1 MSEREIGTTAE
12 KVHTNRLFDSN
23 YMSERQLPAALCVEY
38 RYPSQRLTLTRQL
51 LGSVLATLDIHS
63 AEEFVASACIETLKY
78 LTDGSNDGRNRQN
91 WPGHLA
97 SPCSATNQSQRF
109 ELSTARM
116 LSEVC
121 AYLWLAGCP

>member
-12 KVHTNRLFDSN
+12 KVHTNRIFDSN

-63 AEEFVASACIETLKY
+63 AEEFVASASIETLKY
-78 LTDGSNDGRNRQN
+78 LTNGSNTVTTGKTG
-91 WPGHLA
+91 P
-97 SPCSATNQSQRF
+97 ATWRHRALPTTSRSGSNCRLQ
-109 ELSTARM
+109 E
-116 LSEVC
+116 C
-121 AYLWLAGCP
+121 